1 VNPTCILEDGNETQ
15 FTVDIAEKVHPG
27 SCDLAGVAAG
37 DRRLPA
43 NIRGLMTAPQS
54 SRRELQKHLKGSLA

>member
-1 VNPTCILEDGNETQ
+1 VNPTCILENGNETQ
-15 FTVDIAEKVHPG
+15 FTVNIAEKVHPG

-43 NIRGLMTAPQS
+43 NIRGLMTAP
-54 SRRELQKHLKGSLA
+54 